1 MTILITGAGL
11 IATHSAVSLIDRG
24 EDVVFYDV
32 APDQTY
38 IDLVLEGRQYAL
50 VKGDILD
57 LAHLL
62 EVAKQH
68 NVSGIVHT
76 AAFLPRQAAAN
87 PSLTTRVNV
96 EGAVNLFEVHR
107 IAGLKRTVFVSTV
120 GVYDQNVKD
129 GRPWR
134 EDHALGPHSYYG
146 CTKLSAEM
154 MGLHYA
160 NAYGVDLVSVRFCPI
175 FGIGQYYGSSGAVF
189 MKNVVE
195 PSALTGKSVVTEP
208 FPNTYQYLYA
218 PDSGDAVA
226 LAYKIKHNPKNR
238 VFHVSEGRLRTAK
251 ELIKI
256 AEAALPGS
264 EISIA
269 PKAWM
274 ASKGRNEVSEAFN
287 IGRAKRELAFKS
299 QYTMRQAIQHYAGK
313 VRERG
318 YID

>member
-1 MTILITGAGL
+1 MTVLITGAGL

-32 APDQTY
+32 APDQGY
-38 IDLVLEGRQYAL
+38 IDLVLEGRKYAL

-68 NVSGIVHT
+68 EVTGIVHT
-76 AAFLPRQAAAN
+76 AAFLPRQATAN
-87 PSLTTRVNV
+87 PSLATRVNV

-107 IAGLKRTVFVSTV
+107 ILGLKRTVFVSTV
-120 GVYDQNVKD
+120 GVYDQKVKD
-129 GRPWR
+129 GRSWR

-160 NAYGVDLVSVRFCPI
+160 KAYGVDLVSVRFCPI

-195 PSALTGKSVVTEP
+195 PAALTGKSVVTEP

-218 PDSGDAVA
+218 PDSGKAVA
-226 LAYKIKHNPKNR
+226 LAYKLKRNPKNR

-256 AEAALPGS
+256 AEAALPS
-264 EISIA
+264 SDISIA
-269 PKAWM
+269 PKAWR
-274 ASKGRNEVSEAFN
+274 ASENRNDVSEPFN
-287 IGRAKRELAFKS
+287 IGRAKRELGFKP

-318 YID
+318 YYP